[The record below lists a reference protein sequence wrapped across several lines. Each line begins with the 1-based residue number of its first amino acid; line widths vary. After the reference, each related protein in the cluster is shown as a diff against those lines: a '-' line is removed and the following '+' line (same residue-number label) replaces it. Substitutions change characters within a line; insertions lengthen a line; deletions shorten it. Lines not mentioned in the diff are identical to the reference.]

1 MRLGRRK
8 LFGSAQSGADRPI
21 EVARSVRLDA
31 GVAGNR
37 IELTVEHFQRGLLTV
52 VVGQIT
58 ADLLFGRI
66 EENHSV
72 DGSSDLGDLPLEIK
86 VGIGLF
92 DQIEGVAVRRIEQ
105 FFDRAE
111 AGIVIFR
118 MLGTGRQC
126 KTREQQNNQFIQ
138 YVFHRFNY
146 FLADDL
152 DYMRTI
158 LHVTGHNQG
167 DIDFLTVKIAVELKL
182 FGTIGIPG
190 KQILGQN
197 VILRAAQRAGA
208 AVVAFLTGPYVT
220 PSKTGWKL

>member
-1 MRLGRRK
+1 M
-8 LFGSAQSGADRPI
+8 
-21 EVARSVRLDA
+21 
-31 GVAGNR
+31 
-37 IELTVEHFQRGLLTV
+37 EHFQRGLLTV

-66 EENHSV
+66 EENHGV

-126 KTREQQNNQFIQ
+126 KTREQRTTSLFSMFFIGSII
-138 YVFHRFNY
+138 F
-146 FLADDL
+146 
-152 DYMRTI
+152 
-158 LHVTGHNQG
+158 
-167 DIDFLTVKIAVELKL
+167 
-182 FGTIGIPG
+182 
-190 KQILGQN
+190 
-197 VILRAAQRAGA
+197 
-208 AVVAFLTGPYVT
+208 
-220 PSKTGWKL
+220 